1 MRQTITSGT
10 NIIISMV
17 FQILAPWG
25 CIPEITKGCID
36 MTNASSTYLSIVL
49 GALLGVVIAWWIY
62 KIQKKTTMKQD
73 ETLRRIDELEESHYK
88 VLKTMQHV
96 QEHQEKLL
104 REILNLDRK
113 IDAVI
118 EKENKS

>member
-1 MRQTITSGT
+1 
-10 NIIISMV
+10 MV
-17 FQILAPWG
+17 FQILALWG

-88 VLKTMQHV
+88 VLESMQHV
-96 QEHQEKLL
+96 QKHQDRLL

-118 EKENKS
+118 EKENRS

>member
-1 MRQTITSGT
+1 MI
-10 NIIISMV
+10 

-88 VLKTMQHV
+88 VLKSMQHV
-96 QEHQEKLL
+96 QKHQDRLL
-104 REILNLDRK
+104 REILNLDKK
-113 IDAVI
+113 IDAVN
-118 EKENKS
+118 EKENRS